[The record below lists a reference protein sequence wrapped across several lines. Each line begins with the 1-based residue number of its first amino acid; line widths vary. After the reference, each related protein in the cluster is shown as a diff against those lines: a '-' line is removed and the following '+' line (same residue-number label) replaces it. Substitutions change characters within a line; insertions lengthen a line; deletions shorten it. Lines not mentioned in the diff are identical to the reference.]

1 MQRREHQ
8 ELLILG
14 WHNVESTWC
23 FPARPGTGTQGL
35 LDQLQIVRRFGN
47 VVDLG
52 QALDDLA
59 RGRTLPRRSVA
70 LTFDDGYRD
79 NLTVAAPLL
88 RRLGMPATFFLVPSF
103 LARERTSWW
112 ETLAAAFQ
120 HAKSASLDW
129 QGQFFT
135 LAGPG
140 TRSAFDI
147 VSTQL
152 KRLDAARREA
162 EVSELVDLLE
172 PSRHPPVP
180 DLFMDW
186 DDARKLV
193 SQGAVLGSHSRDHAI
208 LANEAPDVQREN
220 LADARRQLQ
229 DQLDLPIDLLAY
241 PNGTK
246 DDFDAA
252 SVNAAQ
258 HAGYRCGVTTI
269 PGSNSAST
277 SFYRLRRHVLFPERG
292 RLGFKRVAK
301 RTVLDSLFGAGTRA

>member
-1 MQRREHQ
+1 
-8 ELLILG
+8 
-14 WHNVESTWC
+14 
-23 FPARPGTGTQGL
+23 
-35 LDQLQIVRRFGN
+35 
-47 VVDLG
+47 
-52 QALDDLA
+52 
-59 RGRTLPRRSVA
+59 
-70 LTFDDGYRD
+70 
-79 NLTVAAPLL
+79 
-88 RRLGMPATFFLVPSF
+88 MPATFFLVPSF

-135 LAGPG
+135 LTGPG

-152 KRLDAARREA
+152 KRLDTARREA
-162 EVSELVDLLE
+162 AVSELVDLLE
-172 PSRHPPVP
+172 PSPHPPVP

-186 DDARKLV
+186 DDARQLV
-193 SQGAVLGSHSRDHAI
+193 SQGAAVGSHSRDHAI

-269 PGSNSAST
+269 PGRNSAST